1 MTSISR
7 LISVIG
13 LFLFI
18 GATVLTV
25 FTFVSFVFM
34 FIAAF
39 IGTMVFLTMLTYAL
53 DAMGAVDIKRDDKKI
68 RIGKESNISQD
79 DRIEMIKQKFVNGDI
94 SEQELEEMLDS
105 EFSTESTKNKSKQYE
120 RII

>member
-39 IGTMVFLTMLTYAL
+39 IGTMVLLTMLTYVL
-53 DAMGAVDIKRDDKKI
+53 DSMGAVDIKKDDKKI
-68 RIGKESNISQD
+68 RIGQKTNVSQD
-79 DRIEMIKQKFVNGDI
+79 DRIEMIKQKFVDGEI

-105 EFSTESTKNKSKQYE
+105 EFGTKSKSKSKQYE